1 MWETICLEYHNHI
14 SLHFAICPKPA
25 ATSLNSALL
34 PIRRCRSPT
43 GSLRERST
51 FSFHPL
57 LEDKHQS
64 HLAAHPYSWAAYK
77 YLIAASLQL
86 FGRGERRKEPHMHTP
101 ANKHCDCTVL
111 CTHVPKIS
119 TVLSSDFFFKKKKD
133 YYFRTHVSCARGWT
147 AARHRRAHLPAGS
160 TCLAGPPSD
169 SIGSL
174 PHYRSPL
181 FSFSVFN

>member
-1 MWETICLEYHNHI
+1 MWETICLEYPNHI

-25 ATSLNSALL
+25 APSLISALL

-86 FGRGERRKEPHMHTP
+86 FSRGERRKEPHMHTP
-101 ANKHCDCTVL
+101 ANKHHACNIPCTHTHTHAKICTVL
-111 CTHVPKIS
+111 SLVSYIYIFFFFHTHVVCAWLDSSQIS
-119 TVLSSDFFFKKKKD
+119 SGTSPSRL
-133 YYFRTHVSCARGWT
+133 Y
-147 AARHRRAHLPAGS
+147 
-160 TCLAGPPSD
+160 LAGRPVD
-169 SIGSL
+169 
-174 PHYRSPL
+174 R
-181 FSFSVFN
+181 

>member
-1 MWETICLEYHNHI
+1 MWETICLEYPNHI
-14 SLHFAICPKPA
+14 SLHFAICAKPA
-25 ATSLNSALL
+25 APSLISALL

-86 FGRGERRKEPHMHTP
+86 FSRGERRKEPHMHTP
-101 ANKHCDCTVL
+101 ANKHCARAVP
-111 CTHVPKIS
+111 CTH
-119 TVLSSDFFFKKKKD
+119 THMLEFVLYCPLPLFCT
-133 YYFRTHVSCARGWT
+133 RASCARGWT
-147 AARHRRAHLPAGS
+147 AARYRRVHLPAGS
-160 TCLAGPPSD
+160 TCLPGAA
-169 SIGSL
+169 
-174 PHYRSPL
+174 
-181 FSFSVFN
+181 VW

>member
-1 MWETICLEYHNHI
+1 MWETICLEYPNHI

-25 ATSLNSALL
+25 APSLISVLL

-86 FGRGERRKEPHMHTP
+86 FSRGERRKEPHMHTP
-101 ANKHCDCTVL
+101 ANKHYACNVS
-111 CTHVPKIS
+111 CTHTHRQKF
-119 TVLSSDFFFKKKKD
+119 VLYSPQLFFFS
-133 YYFRTHVSCARGWT
+133 TQASCAHGWT
-147 AARHRRAHLPAGS
+147 AARYRRAHLPAGS
-160 TCLAGPPSD
+160 TCLAGPSSD
-169 SIGSL
+169 SISSL
-174 PHYRSPL
+174 RHYHSPL
-181 FSFSVFN
+181 FAFCVFN